1 MSSRSVSIGLL
12 ACVAMLILPVAAW
25 AAPAND
31 NFANAKVV
39 SGSGLREGVPGTTK
53 AATKEAGEPEHAGDP
68 GGASV
73 WYSWTPLKNE
83 VAAITTCGGFD
94 TLLGVYTGTS
104 VSSLTTVASN
114 DDAGAFSGPGCGA
127 PRSEI
132 RLAVTA
138 GTKYMIAVDGKGGA
152 SGSVLMRIYQPPSND
167 NFASATSIP
176 ESIKITPSNWLATK
190 ELGEPEHAGN
200 PGGASV
206 WYFWTAPESGSVE
219 LDTCGA
225 ESDTLLAVYL
235 GTELPSLSPVVS
247 NDNGP
252 GECAPG
258 SAVSFEAVASTTYK
272 IAVDGAGGAEG
283 WFNIH
288 LTP

>member
-1 MSSRSVSIGLL
+1 MNSRSVSIGLL
-12 ACVAMLILPVAAW
+12 ACVAMLMLPAAAW

-39 SGSGLREGVPGTTK
+39 SGSGLREGVPATTK
-53 AATKEAGEPEHAGDP
+53 AATKEAGEPEHAGNP

-73 WYSWTPLKNE
+73 WFAWTPTQNE

-94 TLLGVYTGTS
+94 TLVGVYTGTS

-114 DDAGAFSGPGCGA
+114 DEAGTGPGCGA
-127 PRSEI
+127 PNSDVRV
-132 RLAVTA
+132 AVTA

-152 SGSVLMRIYQPPSND
+152 SGSFLLRIYEPPSND
-167 NFASATSIP
+167 AFAKATSLP
-176 ESIKITPSNWLATK
+176 SGGKATPSNWLATK
-190 ELGEPEHAGN
+190 EIGEPEHAGN
-200 PGGASV
+200 LGGASI
-206 WYFWTAPESGSVE
+206 WYHWAPSESGPVE

-225 ESDTLLAVYL
+225 EFDTLLAVYL

-258 SAVSFEAVASTTYK
+258 SAVSFEAVASTSYK

>member
-12 ACVAMLILPVAAW
+12 ACVALLILPAAAW

-39 SGSGLREGVPGTTK
+39 SGSGLREGVPATTK
-53 AATKEAGEPEHAGDP
+53 AATKEEGEPEHAGDP

-73 WYSWTPLKNE
+73 WFAWTPTQNE

-94 TLLGVYTGTS
+94 TLVGVYTGTS
-104 VSSLTTVASN
+104 VNSLTAVASN
-114 DDAGAFSGPGCGA
+114 DEAGTGPGCGA
-127 PRSEI
+127 PNSDV
-132 RLAVTA
+132 RLTVTA
-138 GTKYMIAVDGKGGA
+138 GTKYMIAVDGKSGA
-152 SGSVLMRIYQPPSND
+152 SGSFLLRIYQPPSND
-167 NFASATSIP
+167 DFAKATSLP
-176 ESIKITPSNWLATK
+176 SGGKTTPSNWLATK

-206 WYFWTAPESGSVE
+206 WYRWTAPESGSVE
-219 LDTCGA
+219 VDTCGA

-258 SAVSFEAVASTTYK
+258 SAVSFEAVASTAYK

>member
-1 MSSRSVSIGLL
+1 
-12 ACVAMLILPVAAW
+12 MLMLPAAAW
-25 AAPAND
+25 AAPPND
-31 NFANAKVV
+31 NFANATVV
-39 SGSGLREGVPGTTK
+39 SGALLREGVPGTTK
-53 AATKEAGEPEHAGDP
+53 KATKEAGEPEHAGNP

-73 WYSWTPLKNE
+73 WYSWTPSKTQ
-83 VAAITTCGGFD
+83 VVAITTCSAFD

-114 DDAGAFSGPGCGA
+114 DEAGASPGPGCGA
-127 PRSEI
+127 PDSEV
-132 RLAVTA
+132 RLTVTA

-167 NFASATSIP
+167 NFAAATSLP
-176 ESIKITPSNWLATK
+176 GGEKTTPSNWLATK
-190 ELGEPEHAGN
+190 EIGEPEHAGN

-206 WYFWTAPESGSVE
+206 WYHWTAPESGPVE

-225 ESDTLLAVYL
+225 EPDTLLAVYL

-247 NDNGP
+247 NDNRP

-258 SAVSFEAVASTTYK
+258 SAVSFEAVASTTYM
-272 IAVDGAGGAEG
+272 IAVDGAGGSEG
-283 WFNIH
+283 WFNLN